1 VNDDGDDLDAQDR
14 RPKRVRLASTA
25 PVRIDKWLW
34 AARFFKTRSLAAAVE
49 GGKIQVDGERAK
61 PAKSVKPGSEVR
73 VRLGPYE
80 HVLIVKGTA
89 ERRGSASEAA
99 LLFDETT
106 ESREAREKL
115 HWQLTKAAPAME
127 PAPGRPTKRDRRL
140 LDKFRDR

>member
-1 VNDDGDDLDAQDR
+1 VSDERDGTKR
-14 RPKRVRLASTA
+14 SEKRVRPAATT

-34 AARFFKTRSLAAAVE
+34 AARFFKTRSLAAAAVE

-61 PAKSVKPGSEVR
+61 PAKAVKPGSEVR

-99 LLFDETT
+99 LLFDETAA
-106 ESREAREKL
+106 SREAREKL

-127 PAPGRPTKRDRRL
+127 PAPGRPTKRDRRA
-140 LDKFRDR
+140 LDRFRDR

>member
-1 VNDDGDDLDAQDR
+1 MTNH
-14 RPKRVRLASTA
+14 RPPTTD

-34 AARFFKTRSLAAAVE
+34 AARFFKTRSLATAAVD

-61 PAKSVKPGSEVR
+61 PAKTVKPGSEVR
-73 VRLGPYE
+73 VRQGPYE

-89 ERRGSASEAA
+89 ERRGSAPEAA
-99 LLFDETT
+99 LLFDETAA
-106 ESREAREKL
+106 SREARDKL

>member
-1 VNDDGDDLDAQDR
+1 VR
-14 RPKRVRLASTA
+14 TERPVSTA

-34 AARFFKTRSLAAAVE
+34 AARFFKTRTLAAHAVE
-49 GGKIQVDGERAK
+49 GGKVQVDGERAK
-61 PAKSVKPGSEVR
+61 PAKAVKPGSEVR
-73 VRLGPYE
+73 VRMGPYE
-80 HVLIVKGTA
+80 HILIVKGTA

-127 PAPGRPTKRDRRL
+127 PAPGRPTKRDRRA
-140 LDKFRDR
+140 LDRLRDR

>member
-1 VNDDGDDLDAQDR
+1 VSDERESKNS
-14 RPKRVRLASTA
+14 RPVSTS

-34 AARFFKTRSLAAAVE
+34 AARFYKTRSLAAAAVE
-49 GGKIQVDGERAK
+49 GGKVQVDGERAK
-61 PAKSVKPGSEVR
+61 PAKAVKPGSEVR
-73 VRLGPYE
+73 VRVGPYE

-89 ERRGSASEAA
+89 ERRGTASDAA
-99 LLFDETT
+99 RLFDETT

-127 PAPGRPTKRDRRL
+127 AAPGRPTKRDRRA